1 VKRGLVAIASLGVS
15 LAMACA
21 ASGAGAAPA
30 DLDSSFG
37 GDGIVELEPPMG
49 STFQREAGARMAIG
63 PEDGVFVLYSNY
75 PPCEPPFECP
85 VALGIARYDANG
97 LRDASYGTGPG
108 SLLQVREFTERK
120 AFDLGV
126 GPDGRAA
133 VAAYDQDE
141 GGVIVARFDAGGRL
155 DGNFGNAGRAPQP
168 LDTLR
173 DTPVAVAVQ
182 ADGKIVVAGEGG
194 DNEGPHL
201 IVQRYLTDG
210 QLDPGFGTG
219 GAVTIPL
226 TTKSRP
232 ADLLLDPTGRITIV
246 APICCKGSS
255 GAPVP
260 TEGVS
265 VVRLLPDGR
274 PDGGLG
280 GTGSLLV
287 PTPGALGEARAAALA
302 PDGGLF
308 LGVEEAAPPLDSRS
322 FTVDNVFKLRPD
334 GAPDTSF
341 GEVGRL
347 RLFDRVG
354 SVDVNGMAA
363 DREGRLVAVGG
374 GEKGYGAVAR
384 LRVDGS
390 VDRTFNGGVV
400 ANPVGGARPIAV
412 ALQSSGRIVVL
423 TSGGPA
429 AFAVAG
435 LKGGTSRVRCLG
447 KRATIVGTAR
457 PDEIVGTPRRDVI
470 AALAGRDKVRALS
483 GADLICGGKGR
494 DAISG
499 GPGRDTVL
507 HDPVR
512 RRRHPGVR

>member
-1 VKRGLVAIASLGVS
+1 MRRGCFASIASLPALI
-15 LAMACA
+15 LAVACA
-21 ASGAGAAPA
+21 ATAWAAPA
-30 DLDSSFG
+30 DLDTSFG
-37 GDGIVELEPPMG
+37 GDGIVELEPPSG
-49 STFQREAGARMAIG
+49 STFPREAGARMAIG

-85 VALGIARYDANG
+85 VDLGIARYDANG
-97 LRDASYGTGPG
+97 FRDASYGTGPG

-120 AFDLGV
+120 AFDLAV

-133 VAAYDQDE
+133 VAAYDQNE

-155 DGNFGNAGRAPQP
+155 DGTFGHAGRAPEP

-182 ADGKIVVAGEGG
+182 ADGKIVVAGEGR
-194 DNEGPHL
+194 DNEGPRL
-201 IVQRYLTDG
+201 VVQRYLTDG
-210 QLDPGFGTG
+210 QLDPGFGAG

-232 ADLLLDPTGRITIV
+232 ADLLLDPTGRITIA

-280 GTGSLLV
+280 GTGSVLV

-308 LGVEEAAPPLDSRS
+308 LGVEEAAPPVESRT

-334 GAPDTSF
+334 GARTP
-341 GEVGRL
+341 RL
-347 RLFDRVG
+347 RGWESFASSIG
-354 SVDVNGMAA
+354 SDSSTSTGW
-363 DREGRLVAVGG
+363 RPTR
-374 GEKGYGAVAR
+374 R
-384 LRVDGS
+384 DGS
-390 VDRTFNGGVV
+390 SRSEAERRVL
-400 ANPVGGARPIAV
+400 AR
-412 ALQSSGRIVVL
+412 
-423 TSGGPA
+423 
-429 AFAVAG
+429 
-435 LKGGTSRVRCLG
+435 
-447 KRATIVGTAR
+447 
-457 PDEIVGTPRRDVI
+457 
-470 AALAGRDKVRALS
+470 
-483 GADLICGGKGR
+483 
-494 DAISG
+494 
-499 GPGRDTVL
+499 
-507 HDPVR
+507 
-512 RRRHPGVR
+512 

>member
-1 VKRGLVAIASLGVS
+1 
-15 LAMACA
+15 MACA
-21 ASGAGAAPA
+21 TTAWAAPA
-30 DLDSSFG
+30 DLDTSFG
-37 GDGIVELEPPMG
+37 GDGIVEVEGPAGFAFP
-49 STFQREAGARMAIG
+49 REAGGRMAIG

-85 VALGIARYDANG
+85 VDLAIARYDANG
-97 LRDASYGTGPG
+97 ARDTAYARPARCSRSASSPKG
-108 SLLQVREFTERK
+108 K
-120 AFDLGV
+120 AFDLAV

-133 VAAYDQDE
+133 VAADDQNE
-141 GGVIVARFDAGGRL
+141 GGMIVARFDAGGRL
-155 DGNFGNAGRAPQP
+155 DGAFGLAGRAPEP

-194 DNEGPHL
+194 DNEGPRL
-201 IVQRYLTDG
+201 VVQRYLTDG
-210 QLDPGFGTG
+210 QLDPGFGAG

-232 ADLLLDPTGRITIV
+232 ADLLLDPTGRITIA

-280 GTGSLLV
+280 GTGSVLV

-308 LGVEEAAPPLDSRS
+308 LGVEEAAPPVESRT
-322 FTVDNVFKLRPD
+322 FTVDNVLKLRAD
-334 GAPDTSF
+334 GTPDTSF
-341 GEVGRL
+341 AGVGRL
-347 RLFDRVG
+347 RLGDRVG
-354 SVDVNGMAA
+354 FVDVNGMAT
-363 DREGRLVAVGG
+363 DPEGRLVAVGG
-374 GEKGYGAVAR
+374 GEKGFGAVAR
-384 LRVDGS
+384 LRADGG

-400 ANPVGGARPIAV
+400 ANPVGGARPIAI
-412 ALQSSGRIVVL
+412 ALQASGRIIVL
-423 TSGGPA
+423 TSGGPGG
-429 AFAVAG
+429 FAVAG

-457 PDEIVGTPRRDVI
+457 QDEITGTPRRDVI
-470 AALAGRDKVRALS
+470 ATLAGKDKVRALG

-494 DAISG
+494 DTLLG
-499 GPGRDTVL
+499 GPGKDRVQQ
-507 HDPVR
+507 DPVR
-512 RRRHPGVR
+512 RRSRKSGPLASPP

>member
-1 VKRGLVAIASLGVS
+1 V
-15 LAMACA
+15 
-21 ASGAGAAPA
+21 
-30 DLDSSFG
+30 
-37 GDGIVELEPPMG
+37 
-49 STFQREAGARMAIG
+49 
-63 PEDGVFVLYSNY
+63 
-75 PPCEPPFECP
+75 
-85 VALGIARYDANG
+85 
-97 LRDASYGTGPG
+97 
-108 SLLQVREFTERK
+108 
-120 AFDLGV
+120 
-126 GPDGRAA
+126 
-133 VAAYDQDE
+133 
-141 GGVIVARFDAGGRL
+141 
-155 DGNFGNAGRAPQP
+155 
-168 LDTLR
+168 
-173 DTPVAVAVQ
+173 
-182 ADGKIVVAGEGG
+182 
-194 DNEGPHL
+194 
-201 IVQRYLTDG
+201 
-210 QLDPGFGTG
+210 
-219 GAVTIPL
+219 
-226 TTKSRP
+226 
-232 ADLLLDPTGRITIV
+232 
-246 APICCKGSS
+246 
-255 GAPVP
+255 
-260 TEGVS
+260 
-265 VVRLLPDGR
+265 
-274 PDGGLG
+274 
-280 GTGSLLV
+280 LV

-308 LGVEEAAPPLDSRS
+308 LGVEEAAPPVDSRS

-341 GEVGRL
+341 GGLGRL

-354 SVDVNGMAA
+354 FVDVNGMAA

-447 KRATIVGTAR
+447 KRATIVGSAR

-470 AALAGRDKVRALS
+470 AALAGRDKVRGLS

>member
-1 VKRGLVAIASLGVS
+1 VSRVRVLSITSSLALALLVATAP
-15 LAMACA
+15 A
-21 ASGAGAAPA
+21 GAAAPA
-30 DLDSSFG
+30 DLDTSFG
-37 GDGIVELEPPMG
+37 GDGVVELEPPSG
-49 STFQREAGARMAIG
+49 STFPSEAGARMAIG

-75 PPCEPPFECP
+75 PPCEPPFQCP
-85 VALGIARYDANG
+85 VDLGIARYDANG
-97 LRDASYGTGPG
+97 VRDASYGTGPG

-120 AFDLGV
+120 AFDLAV

-133 VAAYDQDE
+133 VAAYDQNE

-155 DGNFGNAGRAPQP
+155 DGTFGVSGRAPEP
-168 LDTLR
+168 LGTLR

-194 DNEGPHL
+194 DNEGPRL
-201 IVQRYLTDG
+201 VVQRYLTDG

-219 GAVTIPL
+219 GTVTIPL
-226 TTKSRP
+226 ATKSRP

-265 VVRLLPDGR
+265 VVRLLPDGG

-280 GTGSLLV
+280 GTGTVLV
-287 PTPGALGEARAAALA
+287 PTPGALGEVRAAALA

-308 LGVEEAAPPLDSRS
+308 LGIEEAAPPVESRT

-341 GEVGRL
+341 AGVGQL

-354 SVDVNGMAA
+354 FVDVNGMAA
-363 DREGRLVAVGG
+363 DREGRLIAVGG
-374 GEKGYGAVAR
+374 GEKGFGAVAR
-384 LRVDGS
+384 LRADGS
-390 VDRTFNGGVV
+390 VDRTFSGGAV

-412 ALQSSGRIVVL
+412 ALQSSGRIMVL

-429 AFAVAG
+429 SFAVAG

-447 KRATIVGTAR
+447 KRATIVGTASQ
-457 PDEIVGTPRRDVI
+457 DEILGTPRRDVI
-470 AALAGRDKVRALS
+470 AALGGRDKVRALG

-494 DAISG
+494 DTLLG
-499 GPGRDTVL
+499 GPGKDRVQQ
-507 HDPVR
+507 DPLR
-512 RRRHPGVR
+512 RRSH